1 MRFFFAGSGRGAA
14 PGRKLTPAQEL
25 AELRKLRQ
33 DAVKTRWLW
42 TLPVESGYA
51 RSLLEVQTE
60 WSLDDV
66 FLVADRVRERNRQA
80 EKARK
85 EAQR

>member
-1 MRFFFAGSGRGAA
+1 V
-14 PGRKLTPAQEL
+14 
-25 AELRKLRQ
+25 RKLREE
-33 DAVKTRWLW
+33 ARKSRWLW

-51 RSLLEVQTE
+51 RSILEVQTE

-66 FLVADRVRERNRQA
+66 FLVADRVRERNRQI

-85 EAQR
+85 EARR

>member
-1 MRFFFAGSGRGAA
+1 M
-14 PGRKLTPAQEL
+14 
-25 AELRKLRQ
+25 RKLREEAQ
-33 DAVKTRWLW
+33 KSRWLW

-51 RSLLEVQTE
+51 RSILEVQAE

-66 FLVADRVRERNRQA
+66 FLVADRVRERNRQI

-85 EAQR
+85 EARR